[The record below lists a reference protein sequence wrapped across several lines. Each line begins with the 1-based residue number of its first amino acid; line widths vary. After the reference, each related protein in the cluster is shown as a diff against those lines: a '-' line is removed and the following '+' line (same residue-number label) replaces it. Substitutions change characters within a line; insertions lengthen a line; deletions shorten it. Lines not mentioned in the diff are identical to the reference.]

1 MPENKHLKFLLITV
15 YIVIGYFIVT
25 KILPKIFIIFLPFIL
40 AALVAL
46 ITRPFVRL
54 FKKLKIP
61 NLPASLLSLALV
73 LAMVS
78 GIIYAIINRLIKE
91 ITLLSKQL
99 PSFIYSLPD
108 TLDQLTQRWN
118 SFSAAFTPEMSKYI
132 NETLM
137 SLSNSLVALIT
148 PATQKIL
155 NAVTGVASSLPNIL
169 IFTVAFLLSCI
180 FFTKDYDFLTKSI
193 SYQFP
198 KSIAFRLTQIRGYA
212 FLAMGKYLKGIAI
225 ILCITFVELLTGF
238 LILDIQYAFLL
249 ALVLAL
255 VDALPALGTGG
266 ILVPWGVVELIMGN
280 YKMGIS
286 LLVLYLIILIVRQV
300 IEPKIMSSSFGTYP
314 VLTLIGMYAGLSLFG
329 LLGMVVAPIVLAII
343 VYMQRAGLF
352 VIWKT
357 EKN

>member
-1 MPENKHLKFLLITV
+1 MPENKHLRFLLITV
-15 YIVIGYFIVT
+15 YIVIGFFVVT
-25 KILPKIFIIFLPFIL
+25 KILPKVFFIFLPFIL

-61 NLPASLLSLALV
+61 NLPASLISLVLV

-78 GIIYAIINRLIKE
+78 GIIYAIVNRLVKE
-91 ITLLSKQL
+91 ITLLSRQL
-99 PSFIYSLPD
+99 PSFIYSFPD
-108 TLDQLTQRWN
+108 TLEQFEQRWR
-118 SFSAAFTPEMSKYI
+118 SFNAALTPEMSGYI

-137 SLSNSLVALIT
+137 SLSNSLVSLIT

-180 FFTKDYDFLTKSI
+180 FFTKDYDFLIKNI

-198 KSIAFRLTQIRGYA
+198 KSIAHRLIQIRGYA
-212 FLAMGKYLKGIAI
+212 FLALGKYLKGIAI
-225 ILCITFVELLTGF
+225 ILCITFAELLTGF
-238 LILDIQYAFLL
+238 LILDVQYAFLL

-255 VDALPALGTGG
+255 VDALPMLGTGG
-266 ILVPWGVVELIMGN
+266 VLVPWGIVELIMGN
-280 YKMGIS
+280 YKRGVS
-286 LLVLYLIILIVRQV
+286 LFVLYLIILVVRQI

-314 VLTLIGMYAGLSLFG
+314 VLTLVGMYAGLSLFG
-329 LLGMVVAPIVLAII
+329 VFGMIIAPIILAII